1 MVKLM
6 TPAVNKLFAK
16 MRGVSSQEVC
26 GNLGASRPCERYRVP
41 ALRQAAGRCAL
52 FKQETKLN

>member
-1 MVKLM
+1 M